1 MQEHISSIIMMER
14 NASGM
19 FIFYNNVLVDNSIND
34 NVKSQLST
42 LIFDLKG
49 NCTNT
54 IIFTYTKDREHK
66 TRKLQDK
73 VT

>member
-1 MQEHISSIIMMER
+1 MVER

-19 FIFYNNVLVDNSIND
+19 FIFYNKVLVENSVND

-42 LIFDLKG
+42 LMFDLKG

-54 IIFTYTKDREHK
+54 IILTDTKDREHK
-66 TRKLQDK
+66 TKKHQNK